1 MSVLEHPTNIKYE
14 KRFLFLGSFPYH
26 TFRTCQDKIN
36 LVIFDEFNRACGFRE
51 SFVNVL
57 GFADIELCFDNIWPK
72 DWNLFMRTR
81 MSGPRILVMAGEAS
95 GDYHLA
101 ALIGEL
107 RQALPEM
114 EVFGIGG
121 DRLGSMGVHLF
132 HHYKEIN
139 TIGLSGGFSKL
150 RKVIDAYRTMKN
162 ELTTGNYDLF
172 IPVDFPDVNIRL
184 CKFAKKSGIRVCY
197 YISPQVWAWRK
208 GRIFKIKERVDT
220 MMTIFPFEEQLYKNI
235 GVNAHF
241 VGHTLLRD
249 SDKKPDRHKSRFELG
264 LDSAPWLVTL
274 APGSRTSEIER
285 TLPLM
290 LMAAEKH
297 SVAFPDTK
305 YVLPVA
311 GPHLLGLITN
321 LISASKLDVTISQ
334 EDTSKIMAAS
344 DYALICSGT
353 ATLQAALAGLPH
365 AVVYLMDNFSWF
377 LATKIIR
384 PLLMDP
390 DLHVAIAN
398 VLAIKMESDGLDGPI
413 PTISE
418 AGYSIKCD
426 ECGRPLFVPELLQ
439 SHATV
444 EQLCQWLNQFRQK
457 EDLCQAMR
465 RGFEQIRDYLIQK
478 NESKSAAKIV
488 YDMLNAGGHE
498 PYSG

>member
-1 MSVLEHPTNIKYE
+1 MSA
-14 KRFLFLGSFPYH
+14 G
-26 TFRTCQDKIN
+26 
-36 LVIFDEFNRACGFRE
+36 
-51 SFVNVL
+51 
-57 GFADIELCFDNIWPK
+57 
-72 DWNLFMRTR
+72 

-121 DRLGSMGVHLF
+121 DRLGSVGVHLF

-150 RKVIDAYRTMKN
+150 RKVIDAYKTMKT
-162 ELTTGNYDLF
+162 ELVTGNYDLF

-184 CKFAKKSGIRVCY
+184 CKFAKKSGTRVCY

-220 MMTIFPFEEQLYKNI
+220 MMTIFPFEEQLYKNV

-249 SDKKPDRHKSRFELG
+249 SESAPDKIKSRCELG

-274 APGSRTSEIER
+274 APGSRTAEIER

-297 SVAFPDTK
+297 STEFPDTK

-311 GPHLLGLITN
+311 GPHLLELISN
-321 LISASKLDVTISQ
+321 LISACKVDITISQ

-377 LATKIIR
+377 LATKIIK

-398 VLAIKMESDGLDGPI
+398 VLAIKMESDGIEGPI
-413 PTISE
+413 STISKG
-418 AGYSIKCD
+418 GYSVKCD

-439 SHATV
+439 SHATAD
-444 EQLCQWLNQFRQK
+444 ELCQWLNHFRR
-457 EDLCQAMR
+457 EESLCQAMR
-465 RGFEQIRDYLIQK
+465 SGFEQIRHYLIQRD
-478 NESKSAAKIV
+478 ESKSPAKIV
-488 YDMLNAGGHE
+488 YNMLSNQRA
-498 PYSG
+498 